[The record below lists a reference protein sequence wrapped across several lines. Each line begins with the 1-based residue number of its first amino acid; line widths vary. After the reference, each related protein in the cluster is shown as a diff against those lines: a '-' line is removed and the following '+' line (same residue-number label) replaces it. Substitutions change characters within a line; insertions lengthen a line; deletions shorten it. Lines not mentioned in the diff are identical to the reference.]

1 MNKILPFL
9 LAAALGHSLPA
20 HGHGRLADIQVID
33 RRTEQPLPVYY
44 AHGTYWVAGEAGAR
58 YGIAIRNRLGER
70 LMAVT
75 SVDGINVISGEP
87 AAPDQVGY
95 VLPAYVRF
103 DVTGWRKSD
112 TDVAAFE
119 FTTPDDSYAGRTGR
133 PANIGVLGVALF
145 RERAVPAPPPP
156 PIPLAE
162 AAAGRAER
170 EPAAPSSFAR
180 QSLAATAAPERAVSD
195 LPALGTAHGA
205 RETSV
210 VSHTPFVR
218 LNERPDEVIR
228 IRYDS
233 YEHLLA
239 MGIVRPM
246 PRHVPNAFPGV
257 AAPAYVPD
265 PPR

>member
-1 MNKILPFL
+1 MKKMLPCL
-9 LAAALGHSLPA
+9 MSVALGVSLPA
-20 HGHGRLADIQVID
+20 HGHGRLADVLVID

-44 AHGTYWVAGEAGAR
+44 ARGTYWVAGEAGAR

-87 AAPDQVGY
+87 AAIDQVGY

-112 TDVAAFE
+112 SDVAAFE
-119 FTTPDDSYAGRTGR
+119 FTTPGSSYAARTGR
-133 PANIGVLGVALF
+133 PANVGVLGVAIF
-145 RERAVPAPPPP
+145 RERPVAPPPSP
-156 PIPLAE
+156 EPFDAADSVHLDRLREVAPAS
-162 AAAGRAER
+162 APASAAGSARPSA
-170 EPAAPSSFAR
+170 PVQAA
-180 QSLAATAAPERAVSD
+180 
-195 LPALGTAHGA
+195 PALGTGHGA

-210 VSHTPFVR
+210 ITHTTFVR
-218 LNERPDEVIR
+218 LNERPDELIR

-233 YEHLLA
+233 YEHLVA
-239 MGIVRPM
+239 MGIVPVSTR
-246 PRHVPNAFPGV
+246 NAPEPFPGSPG
-257 AAPAYVPD
+257 AGYVPD